1 MEEVIMKSTAK
12 SILWTQELKAKLGF
26 RGLTVVE
33 SRNSEGYGR
42 LVLETDQA
50 SVEIISEDAV
60 SKDVFGQSLVAFAP
74 HYVKLAIDSGI
85 NAVVYAKVMLE
96 LGKLGIKIKIHSGAD
111 LAAAEAAAATAELE
125 ADIQHP
131 SKGM

>member
-1 MEEVIMKSTAK
+1 MKSTAK

-42 LVLETDQA
+42 LVLETDKA
-50 SVEIISEDAV
+50 SVEIIAEDAV

-74 HYVKLAIDSGI
+74 HYVKLAFDSDI
-85 NAVVYAKVMLE
+85 NAVVYAKIMLE
-96 LGKLGIKIKIHSGAD
+96 VGKLGIKINLHTD
-111 LAAAEAAAATAELE
+111 TTLALAEAAAASASLE
-125 ADIQHP
+125 ADILNP
-131 SKGM
+131 AKGM